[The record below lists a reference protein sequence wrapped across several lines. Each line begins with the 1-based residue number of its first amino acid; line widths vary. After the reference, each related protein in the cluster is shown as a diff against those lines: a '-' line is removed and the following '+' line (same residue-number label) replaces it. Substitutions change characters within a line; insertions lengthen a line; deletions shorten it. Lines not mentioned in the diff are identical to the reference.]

1 MCGLPLSASS
11 PVIQRALRL
20 RFLSKGGK
28 EAAREKCR
36 RSTTGNDGSHHARLT
51 TVSHDV
57 TWLGPV
63 GKGGA
68 WAGGAHPPPPPQQP
82 VLQLDIFLM
91 LKNHGRQKKTITMAS
106 LLCASVGAAAVATA
120 VLKGAGIANSTVGDQ
135 GSAAV
140 VMAGALVGAAAAAAA
155 LTVFYSSSNVEAG
168 ADAPSKLA
176 EALESLAVTKNLLAM
191 ERTGRTTA
199 ERLLRKDVQDRQA
212 AQG

>member
-1 MCGLPLSASS
+1 
-11 PVIQRALRL
+11 
-20 RFLSKGGK
+20 
-28 EAAREKCR
+28 
-36 RSTTGNDGSHHARLT
+36 
-51 TVSHDV
+51 
-57 TWLGPV
+57 
-63 GKGGA
+63 
-68 WAGGAHPPPPPQQP
+68 
-82 VLQLDIFLM
+82 M
-91 LKNHGRQKKTITMAS
+91 LKNQLKKTINAMAS

>member
-1 MCGLPLSASS
+1 
-11 PVIQRALRL
+11 
-20 RFLSKGGK
+20 
-28 EAAREKCR
+28 
-36 RSTTGNDGSHHARLT
+36 
-51 TVSHDV
+51 
-57 TWLGPV
+57 
-63 GKGGA
+63 
-68 WAGGAHPPPPPQQP
+68 
-82 VLQLDIFLM
+82 
-91 LKNHGRQKKTITMAS
+91 MAS
-106 LLCASVGAAAVATA
+106 FLCASVGAAAVATA
-120 VLKGAGIANSTVGDQ
+120 VLKGAGIANSVGDQ

-168 ADAPSKLA
+168 ADAPPKLA